1 MGGASPFLDL
11 FCFFFFLNINYIL
24 GAQRNKLEYPV
35 SYRRECAM
43 NHNEFLSTRPRLVPT
58 EPRPRTLRLTIQW
71 VCGWSVPSVLSASS
85 AVTLVLFSFFSQ
97 AGRRQCKPWRTSQA
111 LRSMQGRDEVG
122 TQAPRRSGHPSP
134 LCFPHRPFSAHAS
147 LGEYKLVMDALVLGA
162 SLVAQAVKNLPAM
175 QETGVRSWGQ

>member
-1 MGGASPFLDL
+1 MGSASAFLDL
-11 FCFFFFLNINYIL
+11 FCFFFFNINYIL

-43 NHNEFLSTRPRLVPT
+43 NHNEFLSTRPRPVPP
-58 EPRPRTLRLTIQW
+58 EPRLRTLRLTIQW
-71 VCGWSVPSVLSASS
+71 VCGWSVLSVLSAPS
-85 AVTLVLFSFFSQ
+85 AVTSVLFSFFSQ

-122 TQAPRRSGHPSP
+122 TQAPRRSGHPPP
-134 LCFPHRPFSAHAS
+134 LCCPHRPFSAHAS
-147 LGEYKLVMDALVLGA
+147 LGEYKLVIDTLVLGA
-162 SLVAQAVKNLPAM
+162 SLVAQAVKNLPGT